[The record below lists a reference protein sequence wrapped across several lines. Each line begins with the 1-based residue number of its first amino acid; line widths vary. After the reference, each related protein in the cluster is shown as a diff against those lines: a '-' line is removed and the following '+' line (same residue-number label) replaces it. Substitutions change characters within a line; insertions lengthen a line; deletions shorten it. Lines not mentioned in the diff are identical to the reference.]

1 MGSPS
6 AYERDSAY
14 YPPSPERTRSA
25 PGFTPVSSKPS
36 AGYLSRK
43 SLLVDSLKIAAGN
56 RSSTDFDQFVLPPPG
71 PTPEL
76 VPPDDDD
83 LVVLCASIFF
93 ELGVTDFSKGVG
105 DDYLLCALEHI
116 AGGTTGARKWARKLV
131 EWLTE
136 TAVEVD
142 GRRMSWEPSSRRG
155 STESAAGALDTD
167 HPGVSIVRS
176 HCKDMEAW
184 KLRKA
189 GTLMSVEGLQ
199 WYGCKYVWR
208 LRVPEDNEHIDGLQ
222 PSGSIST
229 PGSRR
234 GSEEEKPDHDRGG
247 FSSSRPDHD
256 KPGTEKAV
264 AWSTTVPTPG
274 TEKSVATEKSSGTA
288 TETSVVSTQKE
299 EAKLA
304 AALRHEHN
312 SHVREILYKPM
323 LMSKT
328 FSKLKCCPI
337 PGPHSSIETEPR
349 SATEAPRNSAVLGG
363 GGNFHTLCRC
373 RRNIFFF
380 GDPTAL
386 RPDGQPVMQ
395 ADTAHSIGF
404 LTFMRLMK
412 EFLVLNPVHVPAD
425 FVEQS
430 RNGVLDAAPLA
441 RQLAGAAVSGAHG
454 DASLPDLRGSGRRPR
469 PDGGDHRQEDADEP
483 VPRVSR
489 LHRGGERAAKAA
501 PAFVRI
507 RQQGQVRV
515 DEDEDEESAGASSSG
530 SPSSS
535 FTRCCGSRRG
545 CCRCAGSTARCRR
558 RRRPPSRK
566 RSSPSSARCSSS
578 G

>member
-25 PGFTPVSSKPS
+25 PQPPSLPKPS
-36 AGYLSRK
+36 RGYLSRK

-184 KLRKA
+184 KLKKA

-208 LRVPEDNEHIDGLQ
+208 LRVPEDSEHIDGLQ

-234 GSEEEKPDHDRGG
+234 GSEEEKPDHDQGG

-264 AWSTTVPTPG
+264 VWSTTVPTPG

-288 TETSVVSTQKE
+288 TEPSVVSTQKE

-312 SHVREILYKPM
+312 SHVREIL
-323 LMSKT
+323 
-328 FSKLKCCPI
+328 
-337 PGPHSSIETEPR
+337 
-349 SATEAPRNSAVLGG
+349 
-363 GGNFHTLCRC
+363 
-373 RRNIFFF
+373 
-380 GDPTAL
+380 
-386 RPDGQPVMQ
+386 
-395 ADTAHSIGF
+395 
-404 LTFMRLMK
+404 
-412 EFLVLNPVHVPAD
+412 
-425 FVEQS
+425 
-430 RNGVLDAAPLA
+430 
-441 RQLAGAAVSGAHG
+441 
-454 DASLPDLRGSGRRPR
+454 
-469 PDGGDHRQEDADEP
+469 
-483 VPRVSR
+483 
-489 LHRGGERAAKAA
+489 
-501 PAFVRI
+501 
-507 RQQGQVRV
+507 
-515 DEDEDEESAGASSSG
+515 
-530 SPSSS
+530 
-535 FTRCCGSRRG
+535 
-545 CCRCAGSTARCRR
+545 
-558 RRRPPSRK
+558 
-566 RSSPSSARCSSS
+566 
-578 G
+578 

>member
-25 PGFTPVSSKPS
+25 PQPPSLPKPS

-43 SLLVDSLKIAAGN
+43 SLLVDSLKLAAGN

-105 DDYLLCALEHI
+105 ADYLLCALEHI

-208 LRVPEDNEHIDGLQ
+208 LRVG
-222 PSGSIST
+222 
-229 PGSRR
+229 RR
-234 GSEEEKPDHDRGG
+234 R
-247 FSSSRPDHD
+247 
-256 KPGTEKAV
+256 
-264 AWSTTVPTPG
+264 
-274 TEKSVATEKSSGTA
+274 
-288 TETSVVSTQKE
+288 
-299 EAKLA
+299 
-304 AALRHEHN
+304 ALR
-312 SHVREILYKPM
+312 R
-323 LMSKT
+323 
-328 FSKLKCCPI
+328 
-337 PGPHSSIETEPR
+337 
-349 SATEAPRNSAVLGG
+349 
-363 GGNFHTLCRC
+363 
-373 RRNIFFF
+373 
-380 GDPTAL
+380 
-386 RPDGQPVMQ
+386 
-395 ADTAHSIGF
+395 
-404 LTFMRLMK
+404 
-412 EFLVLNPVHVPAD
+412 
-425 FVEQS
+425 
-430 RNGVLDAAPLA
+430 
-441 RQLAGAAVSGAHG
+441 
-454 DASLPDLRGSGRRPR
+454 
-469 PDGGDHRQEDADEP
+469 GGDHADPQLDAL
-483 VPRVSR
+483 RMSY
-489 LHRGGERAAKAA
+489 
-501 PAFVRI
+501 
-507 RQQGQVRV
+507 
-515 DEDEDEESAGASSSG
+515 
-530 SPSSS
+530 
-535 FTRCCGSRRG
+535 RR
-545 CCRCAGSTARCRR
+545 
-558 RRRPPSRK
+558 
-566 RSSPSSARCSSS
+566 
-578 G
+578 